1 MWKNFLSF
9 SGSQRAGIFLL
20 LILIVL
26 VILLRNLLPFWFPAE
41 NFTVTDSTYMVE
53 FGKFKSSLIE
63 TENPEW
69 SYNETEK
76 EFHEFSYKK
85 KQSIP
90 YSLFPF
96 DPNIIDSADF
106 VKLGLKPYVASNILK
121 YRKKGGKF
129 RTAIQFSGVWGI
141 DSMKFKEL
149 EPYIKITEIS
159 QVKIDSIKEK
169 IIEEKNLQVEINEAD
184 TTKLMKVKGIGRG
197 FARSITAYRDRL
209 GGFYSLEQLLEIY
222 HMTPEILQRIVPNL
236 TVNPAMIKKIRINS
250 ASVEK
255 LKSHPYLNFWQAKG
269 IYELRRR
276 KGKLKDLSELEKIP
290 DLDEKTILKI
300 KIYLDFN

>member
-26 VILLRNLLPFWFPAE
+26 VLTLRSFLPYLFPAE
-41 NFTVTDSTYMVE
+41 NPLTVDSTYMVE
-53 FGKFKSSLIE
+53 FGKFKSSLIQ
-63 TENPEW
+63 TENSEW
-69 SYNETEK
+69 TYYDAEK
-76 EFHEFSYKK
+76 EFPEFSYKK

-90 YSLFPF
+90 YTLFPF
-96 DPNIIDSADF
+96 DPNLIDSADF

-141 DSMKFKEL
+141 DSLKYKEL
-149 EPYIKITEIS
+149 EPYIKIAEIT
-159 QVKIDSIKEK
+159 QVKVDSIKEK

-184 TTKLMKVKGIGRG
+184 TTMLMKVKGIGRG
-197 FARSITAYRDRL
+197 FARSITAYRDKL
-209 GGFYSLEQLLEIY
+209 GGYYCYEQLLEIY
-222 HMTPEILQRIVPNL
+222 HMTPEILQRIVPQL
-236 TVNPAMIKKIRINS
+236 TINPAKIKKIRINT

-300 KIYLDFN
+300 KLYLDFN